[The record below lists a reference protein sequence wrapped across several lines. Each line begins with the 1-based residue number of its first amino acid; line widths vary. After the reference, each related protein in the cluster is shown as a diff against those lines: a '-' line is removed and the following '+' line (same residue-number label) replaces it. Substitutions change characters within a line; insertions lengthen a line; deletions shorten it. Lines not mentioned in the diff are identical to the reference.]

1 MNYAARSAALTFALL
16 ILDPPTDFNRGF
28 LNSSLKRRVM
38 PSTTNKRPRRNR
50 KAANDRS
57 KNEKKKRLGNINQI
71 AMQLRYR
78 SGEGIELRHYQSK
91 GKEGKMFIVKVA
103 WDAHHQ
109 QFRLQDP
116 KLAHMFEDGD
126 LYLLVVNFS
135 PQDWAEDG
143 QFIDLDQA
151 EIGHA

>member
-1 MNYAARSAALTFALL
+1 
-16 ILDPPTDFNRGF
+16 
-28 LNSSLKRRVM
+28 
-38 PSTTNKRPRRNR
+38 
-50 KAANDRS
+50 
-57 KNEKKKRLGNINQI
+57 
-71 AMQLRYR
+71 
-78 SGEGIELRHYQSK
+78 
-91 GKEGKMFIVKVA
+91 MFIVKVA